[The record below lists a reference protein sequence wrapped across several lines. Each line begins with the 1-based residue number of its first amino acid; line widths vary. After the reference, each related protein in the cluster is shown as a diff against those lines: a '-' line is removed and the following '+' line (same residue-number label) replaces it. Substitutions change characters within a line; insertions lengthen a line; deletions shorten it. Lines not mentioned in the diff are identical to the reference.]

1 MILYLKNRATHLWE
15 YQLPETRSQDIVWWL
30 MLSTRNIVLLKKKR
44 KENTEFSI
52 GVKDGLERGFLL
64 FPNRIT
70 LKRHLWPFSMAQKII
85 LNSSLSWDVHEKL
98 NLEGLQIMTGL
109 FPERKKGKIEDTHY
123 IRAWFLLIHSILSLS
138 WCTRDYDREWMLIWI

>member
-1 MILYLKNRATHLWE
+1 
-15 YQLPETRSQDIVWWL
+15 
-30 MLSTRNIVLLKKKR
+30 
-44 KENTEFSI
+44 
-52 GVKDGLERGFLL
+52 LL

-70 LKRHLWPFSMAQKII
+70 LKRYLWPFSMAQKII

-123 IRAWFLLIHSILSLS
+123 VRAWFLLIHSILSLS